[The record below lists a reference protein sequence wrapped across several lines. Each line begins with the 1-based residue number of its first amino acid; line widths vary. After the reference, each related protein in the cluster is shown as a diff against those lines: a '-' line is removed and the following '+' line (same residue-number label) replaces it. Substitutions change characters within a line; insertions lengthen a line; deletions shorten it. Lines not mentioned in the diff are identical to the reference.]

1 MGKRGRAGSSHPP
14 GGYKQQLKWNTE
26 SAPGVAKPSSLA
38 VFLVKQWAWGHLS
51 SPMLQKIAFHA
62 LQDGAA
68 HADLQ
73 KLARLGTSG
82 MHQQNIHTE
91 LVRCLHEQST
101 TRSLSTMQVYVK
113 QMHTHVRCE
122 QHVLLPHELFAA
134 LYHNHRDAF
143 TKRMLG
149 GDPAN
154 IAKWWTAM
162 HNHPGYVAH
171 PLKDRANHMQKC
183 VPLALHGDGV
193 PVTGVGKAWGKSAEG
208 YGWSSMIGVGTTVDV
223 YFLIWIMYTK
233 LIVRSPGL
241 DSSKTF
247 FRKLRWSLYWLFLG
261 LWPARDEHETAIV
274 GGKAGEPLAGGYY
287 AALFCLKGDL
297 DHMFKA
303 YQLQCPTSLQ
313 PCNLCRANSSDLP
326 WTEFKHGSAWEN
338 TVWSDAAWI
347 ASHPNRHALFHL
359 PGVSISS
366 FIPDVLH
373 VTHLGVY
380 QWCFGSILHYLTK
393 YVMRDSA
400 VKNLETIWQIVK
412 QVYKVP

>member
-247 FRKLRWSLYWLFLG
+247 FQKIEMVSVLAFPRIVASTRR
-261 LWPARDEHETAIV
+261 ARDSNSGRQGRGTPRRWVLCCSFLFEGRPGPHVQGLPITVPDEFAAMQPV
-274 GGKAGEPLAGGYY
+274 QSKQQRLAMDRVQTW
-287 AALFCLKGDL
+287 FCLGEHCVVGCSL
-297 DHMFKA
+297 D
-303 YQLQCPTSLQ
+303 CQ
-313 PCNLCRANSSDLP
+313 PP
-326 WTEFKHGSAWEN
+326 
-338 TVWSDAAWI
+338 
-347 ASHPNRHALFHL
+347 
-359 PGVSISS
+359 
-366 FIPDVLH
+366 
-373 VTHLGVY
+373 
-380 QWCFGSILHYLTK
+380 Q
-393 YVMRDSA
+393 
-400 VKNLETIWQIVK
+400 
-412 QVYKVP
+412 